1 MKTIYI
7 YSLKHFQYLSHM
19 NEILN
24 KDNNNQMFGTH
35 NGYLILSYDHP
46 FVQRIKDN
54 LNIKL
59 NFELSGHYD
68 VANEILDQLCDKN
81 HIYIQREFTYCESY
95 DQFISYI
102 SNKIDS
108 YDFNDEELQELEK
121 LKKQLANNKNDYLVL
136 GFDTL
141 HFYDNKENSSK
152 EKVIEDLNKISNLMN
167 LIER

>member
-1 MKTIYI
+1 MQIIVYYRFKI
-7 YSLKHFQYLSHM
+7 
-19 NEILN
+19 
-24 KDNNNQMFGTH
+24 

-46 FVQRIKDN
+46 FVQKMKDK

-59 NFELSGHYD
+59 NFELNEHYD

-95 DQFISYI
+95 YQFISYI

-141 HFYDNKENSSK
+141 HSYDNKENSSK
-152 EKVIEDLNKISNLMN
+152 EKVVEDLNKISNLMN